1 MRGVEREFL
10 PAALEIERTPPPFAA
25 RLLLWT
31 LVLGVVGALVWAIV
45 GEVDVVGIAPGRI
58 VVVGHTKT
66 VQAPEHAVVAAIR
79 VTEGQ
84 HVDAGQVLVE
94 FDRTAAGADRARLAA
109 DLAALE
115 TDRARL
121 LSLVALARGERDV
134 TPVGDLWTGPA
145 RRRFEQQRAEYRAAL
160 AGIDAELRAARASHA
175 GLAARIDQLA
185 GTLPLVAE
193 EAEAHRQLMGRGI
206 VPRVRW
212 LAVERERI
220 TVRQQLA
227 ALREERAAQAA
238 NIDALLERQRLLAA
252 QYAARWAEEL
262 ADVDTRLAGLR
273 EELAKAVRRL
283 ELATLSA
290 PIAGRVQQLA
300 VHTEGG
306 VVTTAQPL
314 LRIVPDDA
322 MLEVEARV
330 LDRDIGFVREGQRAV
345 IKVDSF
351 DFTRYGTL
359 GGRLARLAREAVAD
373 EALGSCYLAH
383 IVLDSALFTVD
394 GRQVG
399 LSPGMQ
405 VTAEF
410 KFGRRRVIEFLL
422 SPLVRYRQESARER

>member
-10 PAALEIERTPPPFAA
+10 PAALEIERTPPPFTA

-84 HVDAGQVLVE
+84 HVDAGQVLFE

-121 LSLVALARGERDV
+121 FSLVALARGEGDAP
-134 TPVGDLWTGPA
+134 PVGDSWAGPA

-193 EAEAHRQLMGRGI
+193 EAEVHRQLMGRGI

-212 LAVERERI
+212 LAAERERI

-262 ADVDTRLAGLR
+262 ADVETRLAGLR
-273 EELAKAVRRL
+273 EELAKAVHRL

-373 EALGSCYLAH
+373 EALGACYLAH
-383 IVLDSALFTVD
+383 IVLDSSLFTVD

-422 SPLVRYRQESARER
+422 SPLVRYREESARER